1 MGNIGEP
8 WVSDKLASLLGKLS
22 PQQAAGVRRIVDAE
36 LRGVP
41 ITPLLDCPGQICTS
55 TTFYGSGKTHRG
67 WRNKPDFQAALLQA
81 REDYRSW
88 LLEHGAQETLV
99 LLTEAGPPAAVELRR
114 QATGD
119 VAAVDALGQKLDEA
133 VAARDEEMVR
143 TFAYALGIS
152 GVSAARLPLERALLS
167 DAGPWEPK
175 TYQVLAEALATIARA
190 MDADRQKAA
199 MGILDRIDKST
210 ASKAPAPS
218 AGPAV
223 VVYIPDNGRNDRT
236 PGN

>member
-1 MGNIGEP
+1 MANIGEP
-8 WVSDKLASLLGKLS
+8 WVSEALTVLLGKLS

-41 ITPLLDCPGQICTS
+41 LTHLLDCPGQICTS
-55 TTFYGSGKTHRG
+55 TTYYGSGKTHRG
-67 WRNKPDFQAALLQA
+67 WRSKPEFQAALLQA
-81 REDYRSW
+81 REDYRTW

-119 VAAVDALGQKLDEA
+119 VAAVDALGRKLDEA
-133 VAARDEEMVR
+133 VEAANEDLVVVFARALDMTKAAAARV
-143 TFAYALGIS
+143 Y
-152 GVSAARLPLERALLS
+152 LERALYY
-167 DAGPWEPK
+167 GPGWKKE
-175 TYQVLAEALATIARA
+175 TYHVLAEAMATVARA
-190 MDADRQKAA
+190 MDTDRQKAA

-210 ASKAPAPS
+210 ASKAPMAG

-223 VVYIPDNGRNDRT
+223 VVYIPDNGRNDRD
-236 PGN
+236 PNV

>member
-41 ITPLLDCPGQICTS
+41 ITHLLDCPGQICTS

-67 WRNKPDFQAALLQA
+67 WRSKPDFQAALQQA

-119 VAAVDALGQKLDEA
+119 VAAVDALGQKLIEA
-133 VAARDEEMVR
+133 VEAGNEELVVVFARALDMTKAAAARV
-143 TFAYALGIS
+143 Y
-152 GVSAARLPLERALLS
+152 LERALHYP
-167 DAGPWEPK
+167 GWKGE
-175 TYQVLAEALATIARA
+175 TYQVLAEAMATVARA

-210 ASKAPAPS
+210 ASKAPAAS

-223 VVYIPDNGRNDRT
+223 VVYIPDNGRNDRDT
-236 PGN
+236 GH